1 MRVSPLG
8 ATLVASLV
16 SLLSLA
22 PSAVAQNGA
31 APGAARPAAA
41 AAPPAAPTGTNVAV
55 IDVAQI
61 FKSHVR
67 FNDQMAQIKK
77 DIEAFEG
84 YVRGKQQEF
93 NTKREA
99 LAQFQAGSKDYK
111 DREEELAKMQSDLQ
125 VDVGLKRKAFLEQE
139 ARVYYHIYKEIEQS
153 VAIFAQRYRIGLVL
167 RYTKDDMKPED
178 RNSVLQGVNRAVVY
192 HGGLDIT
199 DQILRELNAGA
210 TPTTQPGAQGVPQ
223 TSQRPTS
230 PIIPGRGAKPY

>member
-1 MRVSPLG
+1 VRVSPLG

-111 DREEELAKMQSDLQ
+111 DREEELDKMQSDLL

-223 TSQRPTS
+223 PPPRTTS
-230 PIIPGRGAKPY
+230 PIIPGRGPKPY